1 MVRMTTY
8 FEGLT
13 ASLEVSEERN
23 SFGQYPATLRW
34 GELDIFCTFP
44 TMEAAEDFMM
54 DKDSVSRMIDHAA
67 HDAAAASYYDNV

>member
-34 GELDIFCTFP
+34 GELDVFCTFP
-44 TMEAAEDFMM
+44 TMEAAEDFIM
-54 DKDSVSRMIDHAA
+54 DKDSVCRMIDQAA
-67 HDAAAASYYDNV
+67 HSAATASYYDNV